1 MSVPDEVVDAELVN
15 DDHLPATRAEAAPA
29 RPLVDRHTIL
39 RPNAPIPTTAD
50 LPTYTEADFRI
61 SEETAELL
69 DEAPPENT
77 PRTYNSAREQ
87 FRKWCQQNGR
97 VHLPCTTATF
107 VEYVGHLVRQDKSPS
122 TIQVAMSAI
131 RSGHADGQ
139 QPGTKEASEAVRKH
153 ARGWAQR
160 RTPKKAIG
168 IRTDMLEVMVATCVS
183 EADAD
188 YPKAARDAALLTLG
202 WGMLSRRSELAH
214 LLIEQLT
221 IGPTGIHVLV
231 AFSKTDQAAK
241 GTTTFVPANPDD
253 PATCPVVR
261 VRAWVE
267 ELRRQGVTRG
277 PLFRH
282 INRGAPSATGPGRE
296 ETSSPPTPSAPSSK
310 PAPSLLTYPTRRR
323 SPATGFVGGQHRRLP
338 KQAKTRPGRAV
349 GSPAPSRC
357 GSTTSSRR
365 KGRPTTPSA
374 PCAARRPKR
383 RRSRQLPSD
392 SRAAHC
398 PSPGKA
404 GAVPCSSTS
413 PR

>member
-1 MSVPDEVVDAELVN
+1 MTEPEEVVDAELV
-15 DDHLPATRAEAAPA
+15 DDDYLPAPLPETAPA
-29 RPLVDRHTIL
+29 RPIVDRHTIL

-77 PRTYNSAREQ
+77 SRTYNSAREQ
-87 FRKWCQQNGR
+87 FRKWCEQNGR

-107 VEYVGHLVRQDKSPS
+107 VEYVGHLIRQDKSPS

-160 RTPKKAIG
+160 RTPKKATG
-168 IRTDMLEVMVATCVS
+168 IRTDMLAVMVATCTS
-183 EADAD
+183 DTDAD
-188 YPKAARDAALLTLG
+188 YPKAARDAAILTLG

-221 IGPTGIHVLV
+221 IGPIGIHVLV

-241 GTTTFVPANPDD
+241 GETTFVPANPDD

-261 VRAWVE
+261 VRAWLE
-267 ELRRQGVTRG
+267 ELRRQGVTEG

-282 INRGAPSATGPGRE
+282 INRGGAIRHRSTGRHGDFLTPDAIGAIVKARAKLADLPDPSKVTAHGLRRGPAQEIAEAGEDPTGQGRWKPGSITVRKHYVEPAQGEANNTITAMRRKRAEQAVKRE
-296 ETSSPPTPSAPSSK
+296 E
-310 PAPSLLTYPTRRR
+310 
-323 SPATGFVGGQHRRLP
+323 GEQ
-338 KQAKTRPGRAV
+338 
-349 GSPAPSRC
+349 
-357 GSTTSSRR
+357 
-365 KGRPTTPSA
+365 
-374 PCAARRPKR
+374 
-383 RRSRQLPSD
+383 
-392 SRAAHC
+392 
-398 PSPGKA
+398 
-404 GAVPCSSTS
+404 
-413 PR
+413 

>member
-1 MSVPDEVVDAELVN
+1 MNEPDEVVDAEIVD
-15 DDHLPATRAEAAPA
+15 DDHLPAPLPETTPA

-61 SEETAELL
+61 SKETAELL

-77 PRTYNSAREQ
+77 SRTYKSARDR
-87 FRKWCQQNGR
+87 FKAWCQENGR

-107 VEYVGHLVRQDKSPS
+107 VEYVGHLIRQDKSPS

-139 QPGTKEASEAVRKH
+139 QPGTKEASEALRKH

-160 RTPKKAIG
+160 RTAKKATG
-168 IRTDMLEVMVATCVS
+168 IRTDMLAAMVATCVS
-183 EADAD
+183 DTDAD
-188 YPKAARDAALLTLG
+188 YPNAARDAAILTLG

-241 GTTTFVPANPDD
+241 GATTFVPANPDD

-261 VRAWVE
+261 VRAWLE
-267 ELRRQGVTRG
+267 ELRRQGVAEG

-282 INRGAPSATGPGRE
+282 INRGGTIRHRSTGPRGDFLTPDAIGAIVKARAKLTDLPDPSKVTAHGLRRGPAQEIAEAGEDPTGQGRW
-296 ETSSPPTPSAPSSK
+296 K
-310 PAPSLLTYPTRRR
+310 PGSITVRKHYVEPAQGEANNTITAMRR
-323 SPATGFVGGQHRRLP
+323 
-338 KQAKTRPGRAV
+338 KRAV
-349 GSPAPSRC
+349 REVEEAEDDH
-357 GSTTSSRR
+357 
-365 KGRPTTPSA
+365 A
-374 PCAARRPKR
+374 
-383 RRSRQLPSD
+383 
-392 SRAAHC
+392 
-398 PSPGKA
+398 
-404 GAVPCSSTS
+404 
-413 PR
+413 

>member
-1 MSVPDEVVDAELVN
+1 MSYEEEVFDAELVD
-15 DDHLPATRAEAAPA
+15 DDHLPAITSGDAEAMPA

-61 SEETAELL
+61 SEATAELL

-77 PRTYNSAREQ
+77 SRTYNSARRQ
-87 FRKWCQQNGR
+87 FKAWCRQNGR

-107 VEYVGHLVRQDKSPS
+107 VEYVGHLIRQDKSPS

-139 QPGTKEASEAVRKH
+139 QPGTKEAGEAVRKH

-160 RTPKKAIG
+160 RTAKKATG
-168 IRTDMLEVMVATCVS
+168 IRTDMLAAMVATCTS
-183 EADAD
+183 ETDAD
-188 YPKAARDAALLTLG
+188 YPKATRDAALLTLG

-221 IGPTGIHVLV
+221 VGPTGIHVLI

-241 GTTTFVPANPDD
+241 GATTFVPANPDD

-261 VRAWVE
+261 VRAWLE
-267 ELRRQGVTRG
+267 ELRRQGVTEG

-282 INRGAPSATGPGRE
+282 INRGGTIRHRAQGPHGDFLTPDAIGAIVKARAKLADLPDPSKVTAHGLRRGPAQEIAEAGEDPTGQGRWKPGSITVRKHYVE
-296 ETSSPPTPSAPSSK
+296 PAQGEANNTISAM
-310 PAPSLLTYPTRRR
+310 RRKR
-323 SPATGFVGGQHRRLP
+323 AEQKA
-338 KQAKTRPGRAV
+338 KQAEKE
-349 GSPAPSRC
+349 
-357 GSTTSSRR
+357 
-365 KGRPTTPSA
+365 
-374 PCAARRPKR
+374 
-383 RRSRQLPSD
+383 
-392 SRAAHC
+392 
-398 PSPGKA
+398 
-404 GAVPCSSTS
+404 
-413 PR
+413 

>member
-1 MSVPDEVVDAELVN
+1 MTEPDEVVDAELVD
-15 DDHLPATRAEAAPA
+15 DDHLPAPLPKTAPA

-39 RPNAPIPTTAD
+39 RPSAPIPTTAD

-61 SEETAELL
+61 SEATAELL

-77 PRTYNSAREQ
+77 SRTYNSARRQ
-87 FRKWCQQNGR
+87 FEAWCRQNGR

-107 VEYVGHLVRQDKSPS
+107 VEYVGHLVRLDKSPS

-131 RSGHADGQ
+131 RSWHQDGQ

-160 RTPKKAIG
+160 RTAKKAVG
-168 IRTDMLEVMVATCVS
+168 IRTDMLTAMVATCTS
-183 EADAD
+183 TTDAD

-221 IGPTGIHVLV
+221 VGPTGIHVLV

-241 GTTTFVPANPDD
+241 GATTFVPANPDD

-261 VRAWVE
+261 VRAWLE
-267 ELRRQGVTRG
+267 ELRRQGVTEG

-282 INRGAPSATGPGRE
+282 INRGGTIRHRAEGPRGDFLTPDAIGAIVKARAKLADLPDPSKVTAHGLRRGPAQEIAEAGEDPTGQGRWKPGSITVRKHYVE
-296 ETSSPPTPSAPSSK
+296 
-310 PAPSLLTYPTRRR
+310 PAQGEANNTIT
-323 SPATGFVGGQHRRLP
+323 AM
-338 KQAKTRPGRAV
+338 
-349 GSPAPSRC
+349 
-357 GSTTSSRR
+357 RR
-365 KGRPTTPSA
+365 KKA
-374 PCAARRPKR
+374 EQAAKHEGEK
-383 RRSRQLPSD
+383 S
-392 SRAAHC
+392 
-398 PSPGKA
+398 
-404 GAVPCSSTS
+404 
-413 PR
+413 

>member
-1 MSVPDEVVDAELVN
+1 MTEPDEVVDAEPVD
-15 DDHLPATRAEAAPA
+15 DDHLPAPLPETAPA

-61 SEETAELL
+61 SEATAELL

-77 PRTYNSAREQ
+77 SRTYNSAREQ

-107 VEYVGHLVRQDKSPS
+107 VEYVGHLIRQDKSPS

-160 RTPKKAIG
+160 RTAKKATG
-168 IRTDMLEVMVATCVS
+168 IRTDMLATMVATCQS
-183 EADAD
+183 ETDSD

-214 LLIEQLT
+214 LLIEQIT

-241 GTTTFVPANPDD
+241 GATTFVPANPDD

-261 VRAWVE
+261 VRAWLE
-267 ELRRQGVTRG
+267 ELRRQGATTG

-282 INRGAPSATGPGRE
+282 VNRGGTIRHRTGPRGDFL
-296 ETSSPPTPSAPSSK
+296 TPDAIG
-310 PAPSLLTYPTRRR
+310 AI
-323 SPATGFVGGQHRRLP
+323 V
-338 KQAKTRPGRAV
+338 KTRAKLADLPDPSKITAHGLRRGPAQEIAEAGEDPTGQGRWKPGSITVRKHYV
-349 GSPAPSRC
+349 EPAQ
-357 GSTTSSRR
+357 GEANNTITAMRR
-365 KGRPTTPSA
+365 KKA
-374 PCAARRPKR
+374 DKAAQQE
-383 RRSRQLPSD
+383 SEEAL
-392 SRAAHC
+392 
-398 PSPGKA
+398 
-404 GAVPCSSTS
+404 
-413 PR
+413 

>member
-1 MSVPDEVVDAELVN
+1 MTEPHEAVDAELV
-15 DDHLPATRAEAAPA
+15 DDDRLPAVVHPEPIA

-61 SEETAELL
+61 SEETAKLL
-69 DEAPPENT
+69 DESPPENT
-77 PRTYNSAREQ
+77 SRTYNSARSQ
-87 FRKWCQQNGR
+87 FETWCQQNGR

-107 VEYVGHLVRQDKSPS
+107 VEYVGHLIRADKSPA

-160 RTPKKAIG
+160 RTAKKAPG
-168 IRTDMLEVMVATCVS
+168 IRTDMLAAMVATCVS
-183 EADAD
+183 DTDAD

-241 GTTTFVPANPDD
+241 GETTFVPANLDD

-261 VRAWVE
+261 VRTWLE
-267 ELRRQGVTRG
+267 ELRRQGVTTG

-282 INRGAPSATGPGRE
+282 INRGGTIRHRATGPRGDFL
-296 ETSSPPTPSAPSSK
+296 TPDAIG
-310 PAPSLLTYPTRRR
+310 AI
-323 SPATGFVGGQHRRLP
+323 V
-338 KQAKTRPGRAV
+338 KTRAKLADLPDPSKITAHGLRRGPAQEIAETGEDPTGQGRWKPGSLTVRKHYV
-349 GSPAPSRC
+349 EPAQSEANN
-357 GSTTSSRR
+357 TINAMRR
-365 KGRPTTPSA
+365 KRA
-374 PCAARRPKR
+374 EQAAKEAR
-383 RRSRQLPSD
+383 
-392 SRAAHC
+392 
-398 PSPGKA
+398 GE
-404 GAVPCSSTS
+404 
-413 PR
+413 

>member
-1 MSVPDEVVDAELVN
+1 MTEPDEVVDAELVD
-15 DDHLPATRAEAAPA
+15 DDHLPAPIPETAPA

-77 PRTYNSAREQ
+77 SRTYKSARDRFEA
-87 FRKWCQQNGR
+87 WCRVSGR

-139 QPGTKEASEAVRKH
+139 QPGTKEASEALRKH

-160 RTPKKAIG
+160 RTAKKATG
-168 IRTDMLEVMVATCVS
+168 IRTDMLAAMVATCTS
-183 EADAD
+183 DMDAD
-188 YPKAARDAALLTLG
+188 YPKAVRDAALLTLG

-241 GTTTFVPANPDD
+241 GATTFVPANPDD

-261 VRAWVE
+261 VRAWLE
-267 ELRRQGVTRG
+267 ELRRQGVTAG

-282 INRGAPSATGPGRE
+282 INRGGTIRHRVTGPRGDFLTPDAIGAIVKDRAELAGLPDPSKVTAHGLRRGPAQEIAEAGEDPTGQGRW
-296 ETSSPPTPSAPSSK
+296 K
-310 PAPSLLTYPTRRR
+310 PGSITVRKHYVE
-323 SPATGFVGGQHRRLP
+323 PAQGEANNTIT
-338 KQAKTRPGRAV
+338 AM
-349 GSPAPSRC
+349 
-357 GSTTSSRR
+357 RR
-365 KGRPTTPSA
+365 KKA
-374 PCAARRPKR
+374 EQAAK
-383 RRSRQLPSD
+383 QIEE
-392 SRAAHC
+392 
-398 PSPGKA
+398 KE
-404 GAVPCSSTS
+404 
-413 PR
+413 